1 MRVRIVRKKSFLII
15 LLCLLC
21 VLVVCRLLF
30 PRPLTS
36 YFAHSAPPDVGSV
49 VLLYPSEEGNQ
60 VNLKGEGELAQIWEA
75 IQKVKIHY
83 AGSSAFVPSERHY
96 VVQVQ
101 SREGAGAI
109 AFDYLA
115 PGLLLLGER
124 SYQITSGEDGLRQA
138 LEAALK
144 TEG

>member
-1 MRVRIVRKKSFLII
+1 MRIGRKKRLLIL

-21 VLVVCRLLF
+21 VLAVCRLLF

-36 YFAHSAPPDVGSV
+36 YLARSAPPDVGSV
-49 VLLYPSEEGNQ
+49 VLLYPSEEEKQ
-60 VNLKGEGELAQIWEA
+60 VNLQGEGELVQIWEA
-75 IQKVKIHY
+75 IQRVTIHY

-96 VVQVQ
+96 LVQVQ
-101 SREGAGAI
+101 SREGTEAI
-109 AFDYLA
+109 VFDYLA

-144 TEG
+144 TAG